1 MLLQVEKANYIKNYM
16 LHVNFNDG
24 TEGDIDLKDTI
35 FNDNRKIFKELQK
48 IDNFKNFSIALNTV
62 CWYNNLDLAPEYIK
76 EKIAEQNRIR

>member
-1 MLLQVEKANYIKNYM
+1 MLLQIEKANYIKNYM

-35 FNDNRKIFKELQK
+35 FNDNRKIFKELQE